1 VTCLSD
7 TVFTKRTIFHLAFIL
22 VMDTWT
28 CFPKVNTEELCA
40 CI

>member
-22 VMDTWT
+22 VMDT
-28 CFPKVNTEELCA
+28 
-40 CI
+40 